1 MEFLKLIGYDLEIKN
16 FVNEEIIDGKKMYFV
31 ISSNNKKFV
40 PNFLVES
47 NINENNKQNIIEGL
61 KLVSDY
67 LEKSILKPNNI
78 SHPKSRIDFL
88 NIIKE

>member
-1 MEFLKLIGYDLEIKN
+1 
-16 FVNEEIIDGKKMYFV
+16 MYFV
-31 ISSNNKKFV
+31 ISSNYKKFV

-47 NINENNKQNIIEGL
+47 NINEDNKQNIIEGL

-78 SHPKSRIDFL
+78 PFPKVRDEFL
-88 NIIKE
+88 NLIKK